1 MSDDKPFYEPQES
14 DEDPKPKF
22 ELYIKASSIDG
33 EMKGSCP
40 ICQQWFMIAYLLAEQ
55 KNASFKVF
63 TVQANTPPQT
73 FKDKVQSKIF
83 PVVIGTS
90 GKNVNGQDI
99 SGIVYDNYDD
109 VEKFFESINF
119 NCPKLKRTQQ
129 ANIASLKIFEDLYKN
144 FNLFLQNP
152 SSDGKKLLSDLRNL
166 NSHLEMQETPFLT
179 GPSLA
184 YADCVLL
191 PKLQHIRLAGE
202 QYRDFKIPEEFTAIW
217 DYMERGYQTTA
228 FSATLPS
235 DQDIVKHYEMRA
247 AGKGIK
253 GRPTLQ
259 KQTYTM
265 SVPKRVPTTTVNGGG
280 DGEGSNGM
288 DESGE

>member
-1 MSDDKPFYEPQES
+1 MYIQV
-14 DEDPKPKF
+14 KPKHYENKENF
-22 ELYIKASSIDG
+22 
-33 EMKGSCP
+33 MTFV
-40 ICQQWFMIAYLLAEQ
+40 IC
-55 KNASFKVF
+55 
-63 TVQANTPPQT
+63 
-73 FKDKVQSKIF
+73 
-83 PVVIGTS
+83 
-90 GKNVNGQDI
+90 
-99 SGIVYDNYDD
+99 
-109 VEKFFESINF
+109 
-119 NCPKLKRTQQ
+119 
-129 ANIASLKIFEDLYKN
+129 
-144 FNLFLQNP
+144 LQ
-152 SSDGKKLLSDLRNL
+152 
-166 NSHLEMQETPFLT
+166 
-179 GPSLA
+179 
-184 YADCVLL
+184 
-191 PKLQHIRLAGE
+191 

>member
-1 MSDDKPFYEPQES
+1 MPCFFIFKENV
-14 DEDPKPKF
+14 
-22 ELYIKASSIDG
+22 YIKLSLNILKWRKNSWLV
-33 EMKGSCP
+33 
-40 ICQQWFMIAYLLAEQ
+40 IC
-55 KNASFKVF
+55 
-63 TVQANTPPQT
+63 
-73 FKDKVQSKIF
+73 
-83 PVVIGTS
+83 
-90 GKNVNGQDI
+90 
-99 SGIVYDNYDD
+99 
-109 VEKFFESINF
+109 
-119 NCPKLKRTQQ
+119 
-129 ANIASLKIFEDLYKN
+129 
-144 FNLFLQNP
+144 LQ
-152 SSDGKKLLSDLRNL
+152 
-166 NSHLEMQETPFLT
+166 
-179 GPSLA
+179 
-184 YADCVLL
+184 
-191 PKLQHIRLAGE
+191 